1 MSFRITQEKI
11 TQTGAEAVA
20 YVKTSAHAYDP
31 GRGGE
36 EGSYAA
42 DGWFSKLRA
51 FRSGKPKKPEVVVEA
66 GPEDGKVRCILHA
79 VCSPW
84 KGGTQGE
91 LEELSQCYR
100 DLLLTAKQE
109 GCQSIALL
117 LVSSAEFGFPK
128 GLAMRT
134 ARDEITAFLKENDLD
149 VILCVR
155 DRDEIV
161 FPEIVQEDLEEYIGT
176 RPYGFG
182 MPLSSERQESSHAH
196 EHPLE
201 AARPKRPDGA
211 GRTFGAGAPRAK
223 REDVTNPHTSVY
235 YDASPMFDMLADSD
249 ASEDFLQDII
259 DHTEETF
266 QQCLLHKIDEKG
278 MTDPDVYKRANI
290 DRKHFSKIR
299 SNTNYNPTKKT
310 ALALSISLKLDL
322 VETQDLLE
330 RAGLALSPSSKADLI
345 VKYCIMH
352 RIYNIFEVNALLFKY
367 GQQTLG

>member
-11 TQTGAEAVA
+11 SQAGAEAHA
-20 YVKTSAHAYDP
+20 YVTVPAHAYDP
-31 GRGGE
+31 GRGGQ
-36 EGSYAA
+36 A
-42 DGWFSKLRA
+42 DSWLSKLRA
-51 FRSGKPKKPEVVVEA
+51 MFGFGKTEKPAVIVTA
-66 GPEDGKVRCILHA
+66 GPGDGGMRCILLA
-79 VCSPW
+79 YCPPW
-84 KGGTQGE
+84 KDGKQGE
-91 LEELSQCYR
+91 PEALSQCYR
-100 DLLLTAKQE
+100 DLLLTAKQK
-109 GCQSIALL
+109 GCQSIALPL
-117 LVSSAEFGFPK
+117 ISSSEFGFPK
-128 GLAMRT
+128 DLAMRT

-149 VILCVR
+149 VILCVS

-182 MPLSSERQESSHAH
+182 MPLASEKKESSHAH
-196 EHPLE
+196 KHPLE
-201 AARPKRPDGA
+201 AARSERPGGA
-211 GRTFGAGAPRAK
+211 GRTFGAREPKAK
-223 REDVTNPHTSVY
+223 REYVKNPHTSVY

-278 MTDPDVYKRANI
+278 LTDPDVYKRANI

-299 SNTNYNPTKKT
+299 SNTYYNPTKKT
-310 ALALSISLKLDL
+310 ALALAISLGLNLK
-322 VETQDLLE
+322 ETQDLLE

>member
-1 MSFRITQEKI
+1 MSLRITQEKI
-11 TQTGAEAVA
+11 TQAGAEAVA
-20 YVKTSAHAYDP
+20 YVTAPAYAYDP
-31 GRGGE
+31 GQKE
-36 EGSYAA
+36 QA
-42 DGWFSKLRA
+42 DSWLTKLRA
-51 FRSGKPKKPEVVVEA
+51 MFGPGKTKKPAVVVTA
-66 GPEDGKVRCILHA
+66 GPENGGARCILHA
-79 VCSPW
+79 VCPRW
-84 KGGTQGE
+84 EDGKQGE
-91 LEELSQCYR
+91 LQALFRCYK

-109 GCQSIALL
+109 GCQSIALPL
-117 LVSSAEFGFPK
+117 ISSEFGFPK
-128 GLAMRT
+128 DLAMRT

-149 VILCVR
+149 VILCVS

-161 FPEIVQEDLEEYIGT
+161 FPEIVQEDLEEYIGAK
-176 RPYGFG
+176 PYCFG
-182 MPLSSERQESSHAH
+182 MPLASEKKESSHVH
-196 EHPLE
+196 KHPLE
-201 AARPKRPDGA
+201 AARSERPGGA
-211 GRTFGAGAPRAK
+211 GRTFGAREPKAK
-223 REDVTNPHTSVY
+223 REDVKNPHTSVY

-278 MTDPDVYKRANI
+278 LTDPDVYKRANI

-299 SNTNYNPTKKT
+299 SNTYYNPTKKT
-310 ALALSISLKLDL
+310 ALALAISLGLNLK
-322 VETQDLLE
+322 ETQDLLE